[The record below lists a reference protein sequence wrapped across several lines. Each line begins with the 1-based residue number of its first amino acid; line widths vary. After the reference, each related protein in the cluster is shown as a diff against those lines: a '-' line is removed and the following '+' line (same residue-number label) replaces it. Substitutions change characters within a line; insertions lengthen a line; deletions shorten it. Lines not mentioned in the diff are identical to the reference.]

1 MRSILLNSILQ
12 KLETITPSETR
23 ELERWYEARGQKTFK
38 IPVTICATILLS
50 GCVAAWGS
58 SYNIAMSNSRSVV
71 IEYDRVIANMPA
83 MLNAAQAECNKYGKD
98 AVLDSVAGGNLG
110 IRVNTYRCETR
121 TADTVIDV
129 QG

>member
-1 MRSILLNSILQ
+1 MQLETMLQ
-12 KLETITPSETR
+12 KLALITPIEIK
-23 ELERWYEARGQKTFK
+23 ELERWYKKEGKRITK
-38 IPVTICATILLS
+38 IPTIICIVLLLS

-58 SYNIAMSNSRSVV
+58 SYNVAMSNSRSVV

-83 MLNAAQAECNKYGKD
+83 MLNAAQAECNKYKKD
-98 AVLDSVAGGNLG
+98 AVLDNVSGGNLG

>member
-1 MRSILLNSILQ
+1 M
-12 KLETITPSETR
+12 
-23 ELERWYEARGQKTFK
+23 K
-38 IPVTICATILLS
+38 IPSLILSIILLS
-50 GCVAAWGS
+50 GCAAVWGG
-58 SYNIAMSNSRSVV
+58 SYNIAVSNSRSVV

-83 MLNAAQAECNKYGKD
+83 ILNAAQAECDKYGKD
-98 AVLDSVAGGNLG
+98 AVLDAVSGGNLG